1 MIVRLLGLG
10 QYRLGDGDIAL
21 VETADDAVEAAI
33 SAGDATAFSSAL
45 TGLIDRI
52 REIGDPVSDDDFV
65 TSDVIVPDAD
75 TTLEE
80 AVAMGATG
88 DEGLFP
94 G

>member
-10 QYRLGDGDIAL
+10 QYRLGDDDIAL

-33 SAGDATAFSSAL
+33 SAGDATSFASAL
-45 TGLIDRI
+45 AGLIDRI
-52 REIGDPVSDDDFV
+52 REIGDPVSDDEFV

-88 DEGLFP
+88 DEGLIP